1 MLGYAAYA
9 ERFAGD
15 LAGVPEQLRLPA
27 ASSASPT
34 CT

>member
-9 ERFAGD
+9 DRFAGD
-15 LAGVPEQLRLPA
+15 LTGVAERVDYLP
-27 ASSASPT
+27 SSASPT